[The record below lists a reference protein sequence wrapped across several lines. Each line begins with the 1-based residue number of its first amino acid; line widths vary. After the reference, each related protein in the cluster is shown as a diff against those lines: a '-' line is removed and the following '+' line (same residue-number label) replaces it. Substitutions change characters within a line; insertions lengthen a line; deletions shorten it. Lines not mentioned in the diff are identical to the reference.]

1 MRNSVT
7 VPGKATPAHQAAF
20 KAVKSRICGLT
31 LSTLARPSRLDLKSH
46 VTCGRS
52 LPARVSRVGCRHT
65 FVDRPTPPSC
75 RSAAQPNRCKTL
87 DMAHR
92 QLKAVTHCRARSS
105 LR

>member
-46 VTCGRS
+46 DMWS
-52 LPARVSRVGCRHT
+52 IAALPPRASRASA
-65 FVDRPTPPSC
+65 VD
-75 RSAAQPNRCKTL
+75 TL
-87 DMAHR
+87 
-92 QLKAVTHCRARSS
+92 LW
-105 LR
+105 